1 VTAVALSNAIARRP
15 FALRVPRPALPRRWK
30 AVGTLLSVAWVAG
43 ALAYSYPAVKEE
55 IEEKGYL
62 AQTRRAGTPVIPVDC
77 DRAHGIENRDFI
89 REDKNPD
96 QCWMD
101 LANFRRL
108 YPDIAETMDERAS
121 SRFLTNSGLPAEA
134 WEGSPA
140 QEMLKAGVRALIGP
154 GAALGLLGLRRLRP
168 HRFARA

>member
-1 VTAVALSNAIARRP
+1 LSNAIARRP
-15 FALRVPRPALPRRWK
+15 FALRVPRPALPRGWK

-43 ALAYSYPAVKEE
+43 ALAYSYPAIKEE

-62 AQTRRAGTPVIPVDC
+62 AQTQRAGTPVIPVDC